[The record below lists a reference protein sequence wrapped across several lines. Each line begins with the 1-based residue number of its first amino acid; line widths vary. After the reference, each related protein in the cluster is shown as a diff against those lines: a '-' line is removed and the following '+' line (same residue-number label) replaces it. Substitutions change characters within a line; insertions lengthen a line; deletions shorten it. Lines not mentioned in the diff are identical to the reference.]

1 MPEFQACPPPH
12 GNGPSCGS
20 ARLRGHVPYGKDR
33 RAISCLSRLLKARC
47 RSSVVEHSLGKGEVV
62 CSIHT
67 GSTTKTK
74 QIKCFSGGALPF
86 PPIVDRERNVFPPA
100 KLGENPGNLF
110 AGCSRRFA

>member
-1 MPEFQACPPPH
+1 MAEFQACPPPH

-20 ARLRGHVPYGKDR
+20 TRLRGHVPYGKDR

-67 GSTTKTK
+67 GSTRNL
-74 QIKCFSGGALPF
+74 QQEQQLEERALPSPLTLVPEQF
-86 PPIVDRERNVFPPA
+86 EILPE
-100 KLGENPGNLF
+100 EW
-110 AGCSRRFA
+110 